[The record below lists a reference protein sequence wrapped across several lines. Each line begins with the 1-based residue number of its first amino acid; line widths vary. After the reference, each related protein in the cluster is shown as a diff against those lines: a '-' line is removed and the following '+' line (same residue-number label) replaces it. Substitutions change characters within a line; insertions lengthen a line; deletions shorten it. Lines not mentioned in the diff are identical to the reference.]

1 MLGFRAGRL
10 IDGSPGRIASEL
22 AQHRGRTAASL
33 QWMQQSLA
41 GTRGFTLIELLV
53 VVLVIGVLAAIALP
67 SFLSASTKA
76 SDVLAKS
83 LVSGDFD
90 ICAESIATSYGGS
103 YAQVTKAMLKKTE
116 PTIPTASSTSAAWI
130 SKATGTTDTYTLT
143 ATAEPTGDTY
153 TITRN
158 ANGMLS
164 RTCTVKSM
172 SNRGG
177 CPSATTTK
185 ASPAFTW

>member
-33 QWMQQSLA
+33 QWMQQTLA
-41 GTRGFTLIELLV
+41 STRGFTLIELLV

-83 LVSGDFD
+83 LVSSAQTV
-90 ICAESIATSYGGS
+90 AESIATSYGGS
-103 YAQVTKAMLKKTE
+103 YIQVTKAMLKKIE
-116 PTIPTASSTSAAWI
+116 PTIPTASSTSTAWI
-130 SKATGTTDTYTLT
+130 SKATGTADTYTLT

-158 ANGMLS
+158 ANGALS

-177 CPSATTTK
+177 CLSATTTK